1 MTPKTFRYELDDGI
15 GRITL
20 CRPKTLNSL
29 TFDVYAELRDFFVWL
44 EDDRESRVII
54 LTGEGKGFCSGGDF
68 HEIIKH
74 LVEMNYQQQYD
85 FSRMT
90 CDLIRNMRRLRKP
103 VIGQLHGATT
113 GAGAVMA
120 AACDIRIAAE
130 NTKIAY
136 LFPRVGLSSADMG
149 IAYIL
154 PRLVGLGIASELL
167 LTGRFIYAEEAARIG
182 LVNRVV
188 PLEKLAEETTALA
201 RDLAKGPRIGLA
213 VTKEALNEE
222 LFMAADVA
230 IWAEAETQARLMQG
244 NDFKEAYHAF
254 LEKRD
259 PKFTD

>member
-1 MTPKTFRYELDDGI
+1 MTPKTFRYELDNGI

-20 CRPKTLNSL
+20 DRPKTLNSL
-29 TFDVYAELRDFFVWL
+29 TFDVYGELRDFFSWL
-44 EDDRESRVII
+44 EDDRESRVIVI
-54 LTGEGKGFCSGGDF
+54 TGEGKGFCSGGDF

-74 LVEMNYQQQYD
+74 LVTMNYQEQYN

-136 LFPRVGLSSADMG
+136 LFPKVGLSSADMG
-149 IAYIL
+149 IAYLL
-154 PRLVGLGIASELL
+154 PRLVGFGIASELL

-188 PLEKLAEETTALA
+188 SLEKLAEETTALA
-201 RDLAKGPRIGLA
+201 KDLLKGPRVGLA
-213 VTKEALNEE
+213 VTKQALNDE
-222 LFMAADVA
+222 LFMDADVA
-230 IWAEAETQARLMQG
+230 INSEAETQAALMQG